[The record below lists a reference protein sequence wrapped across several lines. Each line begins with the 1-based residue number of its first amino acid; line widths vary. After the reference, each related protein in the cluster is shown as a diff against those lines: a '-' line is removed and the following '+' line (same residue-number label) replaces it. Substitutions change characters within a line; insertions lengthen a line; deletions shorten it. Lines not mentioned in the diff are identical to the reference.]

1 MGSVNPIFI
10 LEFGDCEY
18 ANVQGESTGK
28 VYAAHRERELRRK
41 IWKDVEY
48 MKQGIR
54 TDLAV
59 EIRESIEKEGE
70 IPGVELTTEED
81 AGSGAKISKVI
92 IKNNEGQ
99 RVMQKPIGTY
109 ITIETGELTVCEDE
123 EREKI
128 ADTIT
133 RYLLELSPGTER
145 RQNGILVVGLGNRD
159 ITPDALGPWVVGQL
173 PATRHLHRAFPEL
186 LDEENPGIPLAA
198 IAPGVMGQSG
208 MEAVEVIKG
217 VVREI
222 EPAVVVIIDALAA
235 RSTERL
241 NRTVQMTDSGISP
254 GAGVGNF
261 RSEISKKVLGVPV
274 IAVGVPTVIDA
285 ATIVSDRM
293 ERALQKNGLTESEIE
308 QFLQMLP
315 EEEDRFFVTPK
326 DVDEAVRR
334 IGDVIAQGIDRAF
347 GHPLKSSNYSTTD
360 KM

>member
-1 MGSVNPIFI
+1 
-10 LEFGDCEY
+10 
-18 ANVQGESTGK
+18 
-28 VYAAHRERELRRK
+28 
-41 IWKDVEY
+41 

-59 EIRESIEKEGE
+59 EIRESMQQEGE
-70 IPGVELTTEED
+70 IPGVEWQMAD
-81 AGSGAKISKVI
+81 DPQSGARISKVE
-92 IKNNEGQ
+92 IKNKAGQ
-99 RVMQKPIGTY
+99 RVMQKPVGTY

-123 EREKI
+123 QREKI
-128 ADTIT
+128 AGTLAA
-133 RYLLELSPGTER
+133 YLLELAPEPE
-145 RQNGILVVGLGNRD
+145 QQKNGVLVVGLGNRD

-173 PATRHLHRAFPEL
+173 PTTRHLHRAFPEL
-186 LDEENPGIPLAA
+186 LDWENPGVPLAA

-208 MEAVEVIKG
+208 MEAIEVIKG
-217 VVREI
+217 IVRQI
-222 EPAVVVIIDALAA
+222 KPDVVVVIDALAA

-261 RSEISKKVLGVPV
+261 RNEISKKVLGVPV

-285 ATIVSDRM
+285 TTIVSDRM
-293 ERALQKNGLTESEIE
+293 ERVLQKNGLTEAEIE
-308 QFLQMLP
+308 QFLRMLP

-347 GHPLKSSNYSTTD
+347 GHPTK
-360 KM
+360 KHV

>member
-1 MGSVNPIFI
+1 
-10 LEFGDCEY
+10 
-18 ANVQGESTGK
+18 
-28 VYAAHRERELRRK
+28 
-41 IWKDVEY
+41 

-59 EIRESIEKEGE
+59 EIRESMEEGE
-70 IPGVELTTEED
+70 IPGVEWQMEED
-81 AGSGAKISKVI
+81 ARSGAQISKVV
-92 IKNNEGQ
+92 IKNKAGQ
-99 RVMQKPIGTY
+99 RVMQKPVGTY

-123 EREKI
+123 QREEI
-128 ADTIT
+128 ANTVAK
-133 RYLLELSPGTER
+133 YLLEIATQQQQKQEQKQETEQQ
-145 RQNGILVVGLGNRD
+145 QNGVLVVGLGNRD

-173 PATRHLHRAFPEL
+173 PTTRHLHRAFPEL
-186 LDEENPGIPLAA
+186 LDEENPGVPLAA

-222 EPAVVVIIDALAA
+222 KPDVVVVIDALAA

-334 IGDVIAQGIDRAF
+334 IADVIAQGIDRAF
-347 GHPLKSSNYSTTD
+347 GHPVRLEFEKG
-360 KM
+360 

>member
-1 MGSVNPIFI
+1 
-10 LEFGDCEY
+10 
-18 ANVQGESTGK
+18 
-28 VYAAHRERELRRK
+28 
-41 IWKDVEY
+41 

-59 EIRESIEKEGE
+59 EIRESMQQEGE
-70 IPGVELTTEED
+70 IPGVEWQMAD
-81 AGSGAKISKVI
+81 DPQSGARISKVE
-92 IKNNEGQ
+92 IKNKAGQ
-99 RVMQKPIGTY
+99 RVMQKPVGTY

-123 EREKI
+123 QREKI
-128 ADTIT
+128 ADTLAD
-133 RYLLELSPGTER
+133 YLLELAPEPE
-145 RQNGILVVGLGNRD
+145 QQKNGVLVVGLGNRD

-173 PATRHLHRAFPEL
+173 PTTRHLHRAFPEL
-186 LDEENPGIPLAA
+186 LDGENPGVPLAA

-208 MEAVEVIKG
+208 MEAIEVIKG
-217 VVREI
+217 IVRQI
-222 EPAVVVIIDALAA
+222 KPDVVVVIDALAA

-261 RSEISKKVLGVPV
+261 RNEISKKVLGVPV

-285 ATIVSDRM
+285 TTIVSDRM
-293 ERALQKNGLTESEIE
+293 ERVLQKNGLTEAEIE
-308 QFLQMLP
+308 QFLRMLP

-347 GHPLKSSNYSTTD
+347 GHPTK
-360 KM
+360 KHV

>member
-1 MGSVNPIFI
+1 
-10 LEFGDCEY
+10 
-18 ANVQGESTGK
+18 
-28 VYAAHRERELRRK
+28 
-41 IWKDVEY
+41 

-59 EIRESIEKEGE
+59 EIRESIEQEGE
-70 IPGVELTTEED
+70 IPGIEWQMEED
-81 AGSGAKISKVI
+81 TESGARISKVV
-92 IKNNEGQ
+92 IKNKAGQ
-99 RVMQKPIGTY
+99 RVMQKPVGTY

-123 EREKI
+123 QREKI
-128 ADTIT
+128 ADTVAA
-133 RYLLELSPGTER
+133 YLLELAPVPEK
-145 RQNGILVVGLGNRD
+145 QNNGVLVVGLGNRD

-173 PATRHLHRAFPEL
+173 PTTRHLHRAFPEL
-186 LDEENPGIPLAA
+186 LNEENPGVPLAA

-222 EPAVVVIIDALAA
+222 KPDVVVIIDALAA

-274 IAVGVPTVIDA
+274 IAVGAPTVIDA

-293 ERALQKNGLTESEIE
+293 ERALQKNGLTEREIE
-308 QFLQMLP
+308 QFMQMLP

-347 GHPLKSSNYSTTD
+347 GHPNVKCAGR
-360 KM
+360 

>member
-1 MGSVNPIFI
+1 MGENVNQS
-10 LEFGDCEY
+10 GRG
-18 ANVQGESTGK
+18 N
-28 VYAAHRERELRRK
+28 
-41 IWKDVEY
+41 

-59 EIRESIEKEGE
+59 EIRESIEQEGE
-70 IPGVELTTEED
+70 IPGVEWQMEED
-81 AGSGAKISKVI
+81 AGSGARISKVV
-92 IKNNEGQ
+92 IKNKDGQ
-99 RVMQKPIGTY
+99 HVMQKPVGTY
-109 ITIETGELTVCEDE
+109 ITIETGELTICEDE
-123 EREKI
+123 QRRKI
-128 ADTIT
+128 ADTFAN
-133 RYLLELSPGTER
+133 YLLELAPKQEPGKQ
-145 RQNGILVVGLGNRD
+145 QNGVLVVGLGNRD

-173 PATRHLHRAFPEL
+173 PTTRHLHRAFPEL
-186 LDEENPGIPLAA
+186 LDEENPGVPLAA

-222 EPAVVVIIDALAA
+222 KPDVVVIIDALAA

-334 IGDVIAQGIDRAF
+334 IADVIAQGIDRAF
-347 GHPLKSSNYSTTD
+347 GHPAHL
-360 KM
+360 

>member
-1 MGSVNPIFI
+1 
-10 LEFGDCEY
+10 
-18 ANVQGESTGK
+18 
-28 VYAAHRERELRRK
+28 
-41 IWKDVEY
+41 

-59 EIRESIEKEGE
+59 EIRESIEEGE
-70 IPGVELTTEED
+70 IPGVEWQMED
-81 AGSGAKISKVI
+81 DAKSGARISKVT
-92 IKNNEGQ
+92 IKNKAGQ
-99 RVMQKPIGTY
+99 RVMQKPVGTY

-123 EREKI
+123 QREKI
-128 ADTIT
+128 ADVFTA
-133 RYLLELSPGTER
+133 YLLELSSWTER
-145 RQNGILVVGLGNRD
+145 QKNGVLVVGLGNRD

-173 PATRHLHRAFPEL
+173 PATRHLHREFPEL
-186 LDEENPGIPLAA
+186 LDEANPGVPLAA

-222 EPAVVVIIDALAA
+222 KPDVVVVIDALAA
-235 RSTERL
+235 RSAERL

-261 RSEISKKVLGVPV
+261 RSEISEKVLGVPV

-293 ERALQKNGLTESEIE
+293 ERALRENGLTEKEIE
-308 QFLQMLP
+308 QFLGLLP
-315 EEEDRFFVTPK
+315 KEEDRFFVTPK

-334 IGDVIAQGIDRAF
+334 IGEVIAKGIDRAF
-347 GHPLKSSNYSTTD
+347 GHPVKFSG
-360 KM
+360 KA

>member
-1 MGSVNPIFI
+1 
-10 LEFGDCEY
+10 
-18 ANVQGESTGK
+18 
-28 VYAAHRERELRRK
+28 
-41 IWKDVEY
+41 

-59 EIRESIEKEGE
+59 EIRESIEQEGE
-70 IPGVELTTEED
+70 IPGVGLIQEED

-99 RVMQKPIGTY
+99 RVMQKPVGTY

-123 EREKI
+123 QREKI
-128 ADTIT
+128 ADTLAT
-133 RYLLELSPGTER
+133 YLLELSPSPK
-145 RQNGILVVGLGNRD
+145 RQRNGVLVVGLGNRD

-186 LDEENPGIPLAA
+186 LDKENPGIPLAA

-217 VVREI
+217 VVQEI
-222 EPAVVVIIDALAA
+222 KPDVVVIIDALAA

-261 RSEISKKVLGVPV
+261 RSEISKNVLGVPV
-274 IAVGVPTVIDA
+274 IAIGVPTVIDA

-293 ERALQKNGLTESEIE
+293 EGALQKNGLTEAEIE
-308 QFLQMLP
+308 QFLRLLT

-334 IGDVIAQGIDRAF
+334 IGEVIAQGIDHAF
-347 GHPLKSSNYSTTD
+347 GHPLGRSGKRNTVD
-360 KM
+360 KV

>member
-1 MGSVNPIFI
+1 
-10 LEFGDCEY
+10 
-18 ANVQGESTGK
+18 
-28 VYAAHRERELRRK
+28 
-41 IWKDVEY
+41 

-59 EIRESIEKEGE
+59 EIRESMEEGE
-70 IPGVELTTEED
+70 IPGVEWQMED
-81 AGSGAKISKVI
+81 DARSGAQISKVV
-92 IKNNEGQ
+92 IKNKAGQ
-99 RVMQKPIGTY
+99 RVMQKPVGTY
-109 ITIETGELTVCEDE
+109 ITIETGEMTVCEDE
-123 EREKI
+123 QREEI
-128 ADTIT
+128 ANTVAK
-133 RYLLELSPGTER
+133 YLLEIAMQQQRKQETEQQ
-145 RQNGILVVGLGNRD
+145 QNGVLVVGLGNRD

-173 PATRHLHRAFPEL
+173 PTTRHLHRAFPEF
-186 LDEENPGIPLAA
+186 LDEENPGVPLAA

-222 EPAVVVIIDALAA
+222 KPDVVVVIDALAA

-334 IGDVIAQGIDRAF
+334 IADVIAQGIDRAF
-347 GHPLKSSNYSTTD
+347 GHPVRLEFEKG
-360 KM
+360 

>member
-1 MGSVNPIFI
+1 
-10 LEFGDCEY
+10 
-18 ANVQGESTGK
+18 
-28 VYAAHRERELRRK
+28 
-41 IWKDVEY
+41 

-59 EIRESIEKEGE
+59 EIRESIEQEGE
-70 IPGVELTTEED
+70 IPGVEWQVED
-81 AGSGAKISKVI
+81 DTKSGARISKVI
-92 IKNNEGQ
+92 IKNKAGQ
-99 RVMQKPIGTY
+99 RVMQKPAGTY

-123 EREKI
+123 QREEI
-128 ADTIT
+128 ANTVAK
-133 RYLLELSPGTER
+133 YLLEIATQQQRSRETEQQ
-145 RQNGILVVGLGNRD
+145 QNGVLVVGLGNRD

-186 LDEENPGIPLAA
+186 LDEENPGVPLAA

-217 VVREI
+217 VVSEI
-222 EPAVVVIIDALAA
+222 KPDVVVIIDALAA

-285 ATIVSDRM
+285 ATIVSDRI
-293 ERALQKNGLTESEIE
+293 ERVLQKNGLTESEIE

-334 IGDVIAQGIDRAF
+334 IGGVIAQGIDRAF
-347 GHPLKSSNYSTTD
+347 GHPVYDRKER
-360 KM
+360 

>member
-1 MGSVNPIFI
+1 
-10 LEFGDCEY
+10 
-18 ANVQGESTGK
+18 
-28 VYAAHRERELRRK
+28 
-41 IWKDVEY
+41 

-59 EIRESIEKEGE
+59 EIRESIEQEGE
-70 IPGVELTTEED
+70 LPGIECQMEADTE
-81 AGSGAKISKVI
+81 SGARISKVV
-92 IKNNEGQ
+92 IKNKAGQ
-99 RVMQKPIGTY
+99 RVMQKPVGTY

-123 EREKI
+123 QREKI
-128 ADTIT
+128 SDTVAAH
-133 RYLLELSPGTER
+133 LLELAPVPEKQS
-145 RQNGILVVGLGNRD
+145 NGVLVVGLGNRD

-173 PATRHLHRAFPEL
+173 PTTRHLHRAFPEL
-186 LDEENPGIPLAA
+186 LDEENPGVPLAA

-222 EPAVVVIIDALAA
+222 KPDVVVIIDALAA

-293 ERALQKNGLTESEIE
+293 ERALQKNGLNEREIE

-347 GHPLKSSNYSTTD
+347 GHPIAKPV
-360 KM
+360 

>member
-1 MGSVNPIFI
+1 
-10 LEFGDCEY
+10 
-18 ANVQGESTGK
+18 
-28 VYAAHRERELRRK
+28 
-41 IWKDVEY
+41 

-59 EIRESIEKEGE
+59 EIRESIEQEGE
-70 IPGVELTTEED
+70 LPGIECQMEADTE
-81 AGSGAKISKVI
+81 SGARISKVV
-92 IKNNEGQ
+92 IKNKAGQ
-99 RVMQKPIGTY
+99 RVMQKPVGTY

-123 EREKI
+123 QREKI
-128 ADTIT
+128 ADTVAAH
-133 RYLLELSPGTER
+133 LLELAPVPEKQS
-145 RQNGILVVGLGNRD
+145 NGVLVVGLGNRD

-173 PATRHLHRAFPEL
+173 PTTRHLHRAFPEL
-186 LDEENPGIPLAA
+186 LDEENPGVPLAA

-222 EPAVVVIIDALAA
+222 KPDVVVIIDALAA

-293 ERALQKNGLTESEIE
+293 ERALQKNGLNEREIE

-347 GHPLKSSNYSTTD
+347 GHPIAKPV
-360 KM
+360 

>member
-1 MGSVNPIFI
+1 MRKSVNQS
-10 LEFGDCEY
+10 EG
-18 ANVQGESTGK
+18 G
-28 VYAAHRERELRRK
+28 R
-41 IWKDVEY
+41 

-59 EIRESIEKEGE
+59 EIRESMQQEGE
-70 IPGVELTTEED
+70 IPGVEWQMAD
-81 AGSGAKISKVI
+81 DPQSGARISKVE
-92 IKNNEGQ
+92 IKNKAGQ
-99 RVMQKPIGTY
+99 RVMQKPVGTY
-109 ITIETGELTVCEDE
+109 ITIETDELTVCEDE
-123 EREKI
+123 QREKI
-128 ADTIT
+128 ADTLAM
-133 RYLLELSPGTER
+133 YLLELAPEPE
-145 RQNGILVVGLGNRD
+145 QQKNGVLVVGLGNRD

-173 PATRHLHRAFPEL
+173 PTTRHLHRVFPEL
-186 LDEENPGIPLAA
+186 LDEENPGVPLAA

-217 VVREI
+217 IVRQI
-222 EPAVVVIIDALAA
+222 KPDVVVVIDALAA

-261 RSEISKKVLGVPV
+261 RNEISKKVLGVPV

-285 ATIVSDRM
+285 TTIVSDRM
-293 ERALQKNGLTESEIE
+293 ERVLQKNGLTEAEIE
-308 QFLQMLP
+308 QFLRMLP

-347 GHPLKSSNYSTTD
+347 GHPTK
-360 KM
+360 KHV

>member
-1 MGSVNPIFI
+1 
-10 LEFGDCEY
+10 
-18 ANVQGESTGK
+18 
-28 VYAAHRERELRRK
+28 
-41 IWKDVEY
+41 

-59 EIRESIEKEGE
+59 EIRESIEEE
-70 IPGVELTTEED
+70 IPGVEWQMED
-81 AGSGAKISKVI
+81 DAKSGARISKVT
-92 IKNNEGQ
+92 IKNKAGQ
-99 RVMQKPIGTY
+99 RVMQKPVGTY

-123 EREKI
+123 QRGKV
-128 ADTIT
+128 ADTLADS
-133 RYLLELSPGTER
+133 LLELAPEPE
-145 RQNGILVVGLGNRD
+145 QQKNGVLVVGLGNRD

-173 PATRHLHRAFPEL
+173 PTTRHLHRAFPEL
-186 LDEENPGIPLAA
+186 LDEENPGVPLAA

-217 VVREI
+217 IVREI
-222 EPAVVVIIDALAA
+222 KPDVVVIIDALAA

-285 ATIVSDRM
+285 ATIVSDCM
-293 ERALQKNGLTESEIE
+293 ERALQKNGLTEREIE

-347 GHPLKSSNYSTTD
+347 GHPFTKQ
-360 KM
+360 KGK

>member
-1 MGSVNPIFI
+1 
-10 LEFGDCEY
+10 
-18 ANVQGESTGK
+18 
-28 VYAAHRERELRRK
+28 
-41 IWKDVEY
+41 
-48 MKQGIR
+48 
-54 TDLAV
+54 
-59 EIRESIEKEGE
+59 
-70 IPGVELTTEED
+70 
-81 AGSGAKISKVI
+81 
-92 IKNNEGQ
+92 
-99 RVMQKPIGTY
+99 MQKPVGTY

-123 EREKI
+123 QREKI
-128 ADTIT
+128 ANAVAK
-133 RYLLELSPGTER
+133 YLLELATQQQRKQEQKPQQ
-145 RQNGILVVGLGNRD
+145 QNGILVVGLGNRD

-173 PATRHLHRAFPEL
+173 PATRHLHLAFPEL
-186 LDEENPGIPLAA
+186 LDEENPGVPLAA

-208 MEAVEVIKG
+208 MEAVEVVKG

-222 EPAVVVIIDALAA
+222 RPAVVVIIDALAA

-334 IGDVIAQGIDRAF
+334 IADVIAQGIDRAF
-347 GHPLKSSNYSTTD
+347 GHPVRLEFEKG
-360 KM
+360 

>member
-1 MGSVNPIFI
+1 
-10 LEFGDCEY
+10 
-18 ANVQGESTGK
+18 
-28 VYAAHRERELRRK
+28 
-41 IWKDVEY
+41 

-59 EIRESIEKEGE
+59 EIRESIEQEGE
-70 IPGVELTTEED
+70 IPGIEWQMEED
-81 AGSGAKISKVI
+81 TESGARISKVV
-92 IKNNEGQ
+92 IKNKAGQ
-99 RVMQKPIGTY
+99 RVMQKPVGTY

-123 EREKI
+123 QREKI
-128 ADTIT
+128 ADTVAA
-133 RYLLELSPGTER
+133 YLLELAPVPEK
-145 RQNGILVVGLGNRD
+145 QNNGVLVVGLGNRD

-173 PATRHLHRAFPEL
+173 PTTRHLHLAFPEL
-186 LDEENPGIPLAA
+186 LNEENPGVPLAA

-222 EPAVVVIIDALAA
+222 KPDVVVIIDALAA

-274 IAVGVPTVIDA
+274 IAVGAPTVIDA

-293 ERALQKNGLTESEIE
+293 ERALQKNGLTEREIE
-308 QFLQMLP
+308 QFMQMLP

-347 GHPLKSSNYSTTD
+347 GHPNVKCAGR
-360 KM
+360 

>member
-1 MGSVNPIFI
+1 MKKENLSGTG
-10 LEFGDCEY
+10 GD
-18 ANVQGESTGK
+18 
-28 VYAAHRERELRRK
+28 
-41 IWKDVEY
+41 

-59 EIRESIEKEGE
+59 EIRESIEEE
-70 IPGVELTTEED
+70 IPGVEWQMED
-81 AGSGAKISKVI
+81 DAKSGARISKVR
-92 IKNNEGQ
+92 IKNKAGQ
-99 RVMQKPIGTY
+99 RVMQKPVGTY

-123 EREKI
+123 QREKI
-128 ADTIT
+128 ADT
-133 RYLLELSPGTER
+133 LADSMLELAPNPER
-145 RQNGILVVGLGNRD
+145 QKNGVLVVGLGNRD

-173 PATRHLHRAFPEL
+173 PTTRHLHRAFPEL
-186 LDEENPGIPLAA
+186 LDEENPGVPLAA

-217 VVREI
+217 IVREI
-222 EPAVVVIIDALAA
+222 KPDVVVIIDALAA

-293 ERALQKNGLTESEIE
+293 ERALQKNGLSQTEIE

-347 GHPLKSSNYSTTD
+347 GHPTRLEI
-360 KM
+360 

>member
-1 MGSVNPIFI
+1 MRTSDPI
-10 LEFGDCEY
+10 
-18 ANVQGESTGK
+18 GK
-28 VYAAHRERELRRK
+28 SRNGG
-41 IWKDVEY
+41 Y

-59 EIRESIEKEGE
+59 EIRESIEHEGE
-70 IPGVELTTEED
+70 IPGVEWQMED
-81 AGSGAKISKVI
+81 DAKSGARISKVV
-92 IKNNEGQ
+92 IKNKEGK
-99 RVMQKPIGTY
+99 RVMQKPVGTY

-123 EREKI
+123 QREKI
-128 ADTIT
+128 ADTLAY
-133 RYLLELSPGTER
+133 YLLELSPETE
-145 RQNGILVVGLGNRD
+145 QQHNGVLVVGLGNRD

-173 PATRHLHRAFPEL
+173 PVTRHLHRAFPEL
-186 LDEENPGIPLAA
+186 LDEQNPGVPLAA

-217 VVREI
+217 VVQEI
-222 EPAVVVIIDALAA
+222 KPDVVLVIDALAA

-293 ERALQKNGLTESEIE
+293 ERALQKNGLTDTEIE
-308 QFLQMLP
+308 QFLQMLS

-347 GHPLKSSNYSTTD
+347 GHPVRLEF
-360 KM
+360 

>member
-1 MGSVNPIFI
+1 
-10 LEFGDCEY
+10 
-18 ANVQGESTGK
+18 
-28 VYAAHRERELRRK
+28 
-41 IWKDVEY
+41 

-59 EIRESIEKEGE
+59 EIRESMEQEGE
-70 IPGVELTTEED
+70 IPGVEWQMED
-81 AGSGAKISKVI
+81 DAKSGARISKVV
-92 IKNNEGQ
+92 IKNKAGQ
-99 RVMQKPIGTY
+99 RVMQKPAGTY

-123 EREKI
+123 QREKI
-128 ADTIT
+128 ANAVAK
-133 RYLLELSPGTER
+133 YLLELATQQQRKREQKPQKQQATER
-145 RQNGILVVGLGNRD
+145 QQNGVLVVGLGNRD

-173 PATRHLHRAFPEL
+173 PTTRHLHRVFPEL
-186 LDEENPGIPLAA
+186 LDEENPGVPLAA

-222 EPAVVVIIDALAA
+222 KPDVVVIIDALAA

-285 ATIVSDRM
+285 ATIVGDRM
-293 ERALQKNGLTESEIE
+293 ERALQKNGLTDAEIE
-308 QFLQMLP
+308 QFLQMLS

-334 IGDVIAQGIDRAF
+334 IADVIAQGIDRAF
-347 GHPLKSSNYSTTD
+347 GHPAHSEFRKG
-360 KM
+360 

>member
-1 MGSVNPIFI
+1 
-10 LEFGDCEY
+10 
-18 ANVQGESTGK
+18 
-28 VYAAHRERELRRK
+28 
-41 IWKDVEY
+41 

-59 EIRESIEKEGE
+59 EIRESMEEGE
-70 IPGVELTTEED
+70 IPGVEWQMED
-81 AGSGAKISKVI
+81 DARSGAQISKVV
-92 IKNNEGQ
+92 IKNKAGQ
-99 RVMQKPIGTY
+99 RVMQKPVGTY

-123 EREKI
+123 QREEI
-128 ADTIT
+128 ANTVAK
-133 RYLLELSPGTER
+133 YLLEIAKQQQRKQETEQQ
-145 RQNGILVVGLGNRD
+145 QNGVLVVGLGNRD

-173 PATRHLHRAFPEL
+173 PTTRHLHRAFPEL
-186 LDEENPGIPLAA
+186 LDEENPGVPLAA

-222 EPAVVVIIDALAA
+222 KPDVVVVIDALAA

-334 IGDVIAQGIDRAF
+334 IADVIAQGIDRAF
-347 GHPLKSSNYSTTD
+347 GHPVRLEFEKG
-360 KM
+360 

>member
-1 MGSVNPIFI
+1 
-10 LEFGDCEY
+10 
-18 ANVQGESTGK
+18 
-28 VYAAHRERELRRK
+28 
-41 IWKDVEY
+41 

-59 EIRESIEKEGE
+59 EIRESMEEGE
-70 IPGVELTTEED
+70 IPGVEWQMED
-81 AGSGAKISKVI
+81 DARSGAQISKVV
-92 IKNNEGQ
+92 IKNKAGQ
-99 RVMQKPIGTY
+99 RVMQKPVGTY

-123 EREKI
+123 QREEI
-128 ADTIT
+128 ANTVAK
-133 RYLLELSPGTER
+133 YLLEIATQQQRKQEQKQETEQQ
-145 RQNGILVVGLGNRD
+145 QNGVLVVGLGNRD

-173 PATRHLHRAFPEL
+173 PTTRHLHRAFPEL
-186 LDEENPGIPLAA
+186 LDEENPGVPLAA

-222 EPAVVVIIDALAA
+222 KPDVVVVIDALAA

-334 IGDVIAQGIDRAF
+334 IADVIAQGIDRAF
-347 GHPLKSSNYSTTD
+347 GHPVRLEFEKG
-360 KM
+360 

>member
-1 MGSVNPIFI
+1 
-10 LEFGDCEY
+10 
-18 ANVQGESTGK
+18 
-28 VYAAHRERELRRK
+28 
-41 IWKDVEY
+41 

-59 EIRESIEKEGE
+59 EIRESIEQEGD
-70 IPGVELTTEED
+70 IPGVEWQMED
-81 AGSGAKISKVI
+81 DAKSGARISKVL
-92 IKNNEGQ
+92 IKNIAGQ
-99 RVMQKPIGTY
+99 RVMQKPVGTY

-123 EREKI
+123 QREKI
-128 ADTIT
+128 ADTLAD
-133 RYLLELSPGTER
+133 YLLELSPETER
-145 RQNGILVVGLGNRD
+145 QQNGVLVVGLGNRD

-186 LDEENPGIPLAA
+186 LDAQNPGVPLAA

-222 EPAVVVIIDALAA
+222 KPDVVVVIDALAA
-235 RSTERL
+235 RSTKRL

-293 ERALQKNGLTESEIE
+293 ERALQKNGLTDTEID
-308 QFLQMLP
+308 QFLQLLP

-334 IGDVIAQGIDRAF
+334 IGEVIAQGIDRAF
-347 GHPLKSSNYSTTD
+347 GHPARLKY
-360 KM
+360 

>member
-1 MGSVNPIFI
+1 
-10 LEFGDCEY
+10 
-18 ANVQGESTGK
+18 
-28 VYAAHRERELRRK
+28 
-41 IWKDVEY
+41 

-59 EIRESIEKEGE
+59 EIRESMEEGE
-70 IPGVELTTEED
+70 IPGVEWQMED
-81 AGSGAKISKVI
+81 DARSGAQISKVV
-92 IKNNEGQ
+92 IKNKAGQ
-99 RVMQKPIGTY
+99 RVMQKPVGTY

-123 EREKI
+123 QREEI
-128 ADTIT
+128 ANTVAK
-133 RYLLELSPGTER
+133 YLLEIATQQQRKQETEQQ
-145 RQNGILVVGLGNRD
+145 QNGVLVVGLGNRD

-173 PATRHLHRAFPEL
+173 PTTRHLHRAFPEL
-186 LDEENPGIPLAA
+186 LDEENPGVPLAA

-222 EPAVVVIIDALAA
+222 KPDVVVVIDALAA

-334 IGDVIAQGIDRAF
+334 IADVIAQGIDRAF
-347 GHPLKSSNYSTTD
+347 GHPVRLEFEKG
-360 KM
+360 

>member
-1 MGSVNPIFI
+1 
-10 LEFGDCEY
+10 
-18 ANVQGESTGK
+18 
-28 VYAAHRERELRRK
+28 
-41 IWKDVEY
+41 

-59 EIRESIEKEGE
+59 EIRESMEQEGE
-70 IPGVELTTEED
+70 IPGVEWQMED
-81 AGSGAKISKVI
+81 DTKSGARISKVT
-92 IKNNEGQ
+92 IKNNDGQ

-123 EREKI
+123 QREKI
-128 ADTIT
+128 ADTLAA
-133 RYLLELSPGTER
+133 YLQELAPELKS
-145 RQNGILVVGLGNRD
+145 QKNGVLVVGLGNRD

-173 PATRHLHRAFPEL
+173 PTTRHLHRMFPEL
-186 LDEENPGIPLAA
+186 LDEKCIGVPLAA
-198 IAPGVMGQSG
+198 VAPGVMGQSG
-208 MEAVEVIKG
+208 MEAVEVIQG
-217 VVREI
+217 IVNEI
-222 EPAVVVIIDALAA
+222 QPDVVVVIDALAA

-285 ATIVSDRM
+285 STIVSDRM
-293 ERALQKNGLTESEIE
+293 ESALQKNGLTAPEIE
-308 QFLQMLP
+308 TFLRMLP
-315 EEEDRFFVTPK
+315 EEEDQFFVTPK

-347 GHPLKSSNYSTTD
+347 GHPVRV
-360 KM
+360 

>member
-1 MGSVNPIFI
+1 
-10 LEFGDCEY
+10 
-18 ANVQGESTGK
+18 
-28 VYAAHRERELRRK
+28 
-41 IWKDVEY
+41 

-59 EIRESIEKEGE
+59 EIRESIEQEGE
-70 IPGVELTTEED
+70 IPGVEWQVED
-81 AGSGAKISKVI
+81 DTKSGARISKVI
-92 IKNNEGQ
+92 IKNKAGQ
-99 RVMQKPIGTY
+99 RVMQKPAGTY

-123 EREKI
+123 QREEI
-128 ADTIT
+128 ANTVAK
-133 RYLLELSPGTER
+133 YLLEIATQQQR
-145 RQNGILVVGLGNRD
+145 RQETKQQQNGVLVVGLGNRD

-186 LDEENPGIPLAA
+186 LDEENPGVPLAA

-217 VVREI
+217 VVSEI
-222 EPAVVVIIDALAA
+222 KPDVVVVIDALAA

-261 RSEISKKVLGVPV
+261 RGEISKKVLGVPV

-293 ERALQKNGLTESEIE
+293 ERVLQKNGLTESEIE

-315 EEEDRFFVTPK
+315 KEEDRFFVTPK

-347 GHPLKSSNYSTTD
+347 GHPFYDRKER
-360 KM
+360 

>member
-1 MGSVNPIFI
+1 
-10 LEFGDCEY
+10 
-18 ANVQGESTGK
+18 
-28 VYAAHRERELRRK
+28 
-41 IWKDVEY
+41 

-59 EIRESIEKEGE
+59 EIRESIEQEGE
-70 IPGVELTTEED
+70 IPGVEWQMED
-81 AGSGAKISKVI
+81 DAKSGARISKVV
-92 IKNNEGQ
+92 IKNKAGQ
-99 RVMQKPIGTY
+99 RVMQKPVGTY
-109 ITIETGELTVCEDE
+109 ITIETGELTVCENE
-123 EREKI
+123 QREKI
-128 ADTIT
+128 ADTFAE
-133 RYLLELSPGTER
+133 YLLELAPER
-145 RQNGILVVGLGNRD
+145 EQQQNGVLVVGLGNRD

-186 LDEENPGIPLAA
+186 IDEENPGIPLAA

-222 EPAVVVIIDALAA
+222 RPDVVVIIDALAA

-274 IAVGVPTVIDA
+274 VAVGVPTVIDA
-285 ATIVSDRM
+285 ETIVSDRM
-293 ERALQKNGLTESEIE
+293 ERALKENGLTESEIE

-334 IGDVIAQGIDRAF
+334 IADVIAQGIDRAF
-347 GHPLKSSNYSTTD
+347 GHPVRLEFEKG
-360 KM
+360 

>member
-1 MGSVNPIFI
+1 
-10 LEFGDCEY
+10 
-18 ANVQGESTGK
+18 
-28 VYAAHRERELRRK
+28 
-41 IWKDVEY
+41 

-59 EIRESIEKEGE
+59 EIRESMEQEGDV
-70 IPGVELTTEED
+70 PGVEWQRED
-81 AGSGAKISKVI
+81 DTRSGAKISKVT
-92 IKNNEGQ
+92 IKNEAGQ

-123 EREKI
+123 QREKI
-128 ADTIT
+128 ADTLAS
-133 RYLLELSPGTER
+133 YLLEFTTKMESG
-145 RQNGILVVGLGNRD
+145 QNGVLVVGLGNRD
-159 ITPDALGPWVVGQL
+159 ITPDALGSWVVGQL
-173 PATRHLHRAFPEL
+173 PTTRHLHKMFPEFI
-186 LDEENPGIPLAA
+186 DEENPGVPLAA

-217 VVREI
+217 VVQEI
-222 EPAVVVIIDALAA
+222 RPELVIVIDALAA

-261 RSEISKKVLGVPV
+261 RSEISKKVLGIPV

-285 ATIVSDRM
+285 TTIVRDRM
-293 ERALQKNGLTESEIE
+293 ERALQKNGLTGTEIE
-308 QFLQMLP
+308 QFLQLLP

-347 GHPLKSSNYSTTD
+347 GHPIRAIGKSR
-360 KM
+360 

>member
-1 MGSVNPIFI
+1 
-10 LEFGDCEY
+10 
-18 ANVQGESTGK
+18 
-28 VYAAHRERELRRK
+28 
-41 IWKDVEY
+41 

-59 EIRESIEKEGE
+59 EIRESIEEE
-70 IPGVELTTEED
+70 IPGVEWQMEENVK
-81 AGSGAKISKVI
+81 SGARISKVR
-92 IKNNEGQ
+92 IKNKAGQ
-99 RVMQKPIGTY
+99 RVMQKPVGTY

-123 EREKI
+123 QREKI
-128 ADTIT
+128 ADTLADS
-133 RYLLELSPGTER
+133 LLELAPDPER
-145 RQNGILVVGLGNRD
+145 QKNGVLVVGLGNRD

-173 PATRHLHRAFPEL
+173 PTTRHLHRAFPEL
-186 LDEENPGIPLAA
+186 LDEENPGVPLAA

-217 VVREI
+217 IVREI
-222 EPAVVVIIDALAA
+222 KPDVVVIIDALAA

-293 ERALQKNGLTESEIE
+293 ERALQKNGLTEREIE

-347 GHPLKSSNYSTTD
+347 GHPTRLEI
-360 KM
+360 

>member
-1 MGSVNPIFI
+1 
-10 LEFGDCEY
+10 
-18 ANVQGESTGK
+18 
-28 VYAAHRERELRRK
+28 
-41 IWKDVEY
+41 

-59 EIRESIEKEGE
+59 EIRESMEQEGE
-70 IPGVELTTEED
+70 IPGVEWQMED
-81 AGSGAKISKVI
+81 DAKSGARISKVV
-92 IKNNEGQ
+92 IKNKAGQ
-99 RVMQKPIGTY
+99 QVMQKPVGTY

-123 EREKI
+123 QREKI
-128 ADTIT
+128 ANAVAK
-133 RYLLELSPGTER
+133 YLLELATQQQRKQEQKPQQ
-145 RQNGILVVGLGNRD
+145 QNGILVVGLGNRD

-173 PATRHLHRAFPEL
+173 PATRHLHLAFPEL
-186 LDEENPGIPLAA
+186 LDEENPGVPLAA

-208 MEAVEVIKG
+208 MEAVEVVKG

-222 EPAVVVIIDALAA
+222 RPAVVVIIDALAA

-334 IGDVIAQGIDRAF
+334 IADVIAQGIDRAF
-347 GHPLKSSNYSTTD
+347 GHPVRLEFEKG
-360 KM
+360 